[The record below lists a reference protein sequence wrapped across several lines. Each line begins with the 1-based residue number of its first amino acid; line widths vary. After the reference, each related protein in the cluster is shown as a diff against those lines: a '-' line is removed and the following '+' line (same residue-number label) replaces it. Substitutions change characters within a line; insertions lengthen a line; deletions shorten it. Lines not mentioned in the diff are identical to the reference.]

1 MNHSKVE
8 CESANAF
15 IKSYMC
21 PFTEETSGDGV
32 CAFTED
38 TFGDGVCAFT
48 EDTTGDRVCS
58 FTEDTTGD
66 GVCAFTEDTS
76 GDGVCAFT
84 EDTTGDGVCTYI
96 KDTSGDLYMDTEPP
110 TSVQSSAVMI
120 YMKNTSVSDYA
131 HLLQTL
137 LVMGYISS
145 SRRIC

>member
-1 MNHSKVE
+1 MGCVPLLK
-8 CESANAF
+8 
-15 IKSYMC
+15 
-21 PFTEETSGDGV
+21 TRTGDGV
-32 CAFTED
+32 CA
-38 TFGDGVCAFT
+38 
-48 EDTTGDRVCS
+48 

-76 GDGVCAFT
+76 RDGVCAFT

-137 LVMGYISS
+137 LVMGIFPVSYTHLTLPT
-145 SRRIC
+145 RIRV